1 MSYATSYHY
10 RSEPEV
16 SAPALKIDRIDLI
29 EKPEGVLVRKF
40 QEGWTSNTIA
50 KEAYMV
56 DGATIEQLIARVRSI
71 EVVCPN
77 LAGRR

>member
-1 MSYATSYHY
+1 MSYATSYRY

-40 QEGWTSNTIA
+40 EEGWTSTLSQKKPIW
-50 KEAYMV
+50 
-56 DGATIEQLIARVRSI
+56 
-71 EVVCPN
+71 
-77 LAGRR
+77 